1 MRARIYLL
9 FVILATSLFIS
20 CNESSFLK
28 ETPLDFFSPE
38 NSLETKEQFQSS
50 LNHLYSKVRDNHW
63 NINEEARY
71 TYFYATDL
79 CFNAAEYY
87 VPSKLNDYTN
97 VMTPTFFIPAL
108 IWEQYYKVIFNANV
122 IIDRLPQSKS
132 ITDDDKNLIKGEA
145 LFFRAYTY
153 NLLANLFGGVPL
165 NLNEITV
172 PHRDFVRASREEVY
186 SQVQADLNEAIKY
199 LADIENVK
207 DGKVSK
213 QVAQH
218 LLVEACISL
227 KKYDEA
233 INAASAVIN
242 HPTMQLM
249 TERFGSEA
257 NQEGDV
263 YADLF
268 RPGNLNRQSGNKES
282 LWVFQFDYLNPASS
296 VNDKRARGVIPFY
309 QNIQITA
316 EDEAGEAI
324 KTTAFLGVTDMK
336 GGRGIGWM
344 QPTSYFF
351 NELWGNDYD
360 NDLRNSN
367 FNIIK
372 DFRIDNPASPAFG
385 KWLVK
390 DGYAEQ
396 IDPIRYWYPLITKFS
411 SIGKVPEQLYAK
423 DTNGEPVMTEFGEH
437 LLLNSA
443 ECSYKDAYVYR
454 LAETYLLRAE
464 AYLGAGDKEKA
475 ASDINALRDRAK
487 ATRVNA
493 GQVDLDLIL
502 DERLKELYFE
512 EFRMVTLTRMGKLVD
527 RNRRYN
533 PKTGPTISDHHNL
546 WPVPY
551 AEIERNVYSELT
563 QNPGYK

>member
-9 FVILATSLFIS
+9 LILTIS
-20 CNESSFLK
+20 IFNSCDESSFLK
-28 ETPLDFFSPE
+28 ETPLDFFAPE
-38 NSLETKEQFQSS
+38 NSLETREQFQSS
-50 LNHLYSKVRDNHW
+50 LNHLYSKVRSNHW
-63 NINEEARY
+63 SLHEEARY

-108 IWEQYYKVIFNANV
+108 YWEEYYKIIFNANV
-122 IIDRLPQSKS
+122 IIDRLPLSKS
-132 ITDDDKNLIKGEA
+132 IPEGEKNQIRAEA
-145 LFFRAYTY
+145 LFFRAYCY
-153 NLLANLFGGVPL
+153 NFLANLFGGVPL
-165 NLNEITV
+165 VVNEITV
-172 PHRDFVRASREEVY
+172 PRRDFVRASREEVY
-186 SQVQADLNEAIKY
+186 LQVQADLNEAIKY

-207 DGKVSK
+207 DGEISR

-218 LLVEACISL
+218 LLAEACISL
-227 KKYDEA
+227 HKYDEA
-233 INAASAVIN
+233 ITAASAVIN
-242 HPTMQLM
+242 HPAMQLM

-257 NQEGDV
+257 DQEGDV

-282 LWVFQFDYLNPASS
+282 LWVLQYDYLNPASS
-296 VNDKRARGVIPFY
+296 ARDQRARGVIPFY

-316 EDEAGEAI
+316 ENEAGEEI

-344 QPTSYFF
+344 QPTDYFF
-351 NELWGNDYD
+351 NELWGEDYD
-360 NDLRNSN
+360 RDIRNSN
-367 FNIIK
+367 YNIVK
-372 DFRIDNPASPAFG
+372 DFRIDNPESPAFG

-390 DGYAEQ
+390 DGYSKQ
-396 IDPIRYWYPLITKFS
+396 IDPIRYWFPLITKFS
-411 SIGKVPEQLYAK
+411 SIGKVPEELYVK
-423 DTNGEPVMTEFGEH
+423 NSNGEPIVTEFGEH

-443 ECSYKDAYVYR
+443 DCSYKDGYAYR

-464 AYLGAGDKEKA
+464 AYLGTGDKGKA
-475 ASDINALRDRAK
+475 ASDINALRERAK
-487 ATRVNA
+487 ATPVNA
-493 GQVDLDLIL
+493 GQVDIDLIL
-502 DERLKELYFE
+502 DERMRELYFE

-533 PKTGPTISDHHNL
+533 PKTGPTISEHHNL
-546 WPVPY
+546 WPIPY
-551 AEIERNVYSELT
+551 AEIERNVYSEIT

>member
-1 MRARIYLL
+1 MRARINILL
-9 FVILATSLFIS
+9 ILSISLFLS

-28 ETPLDFFSPE
+28 ETPQDFFSPE
-38 NSLETKEQFQSS
+38 NSLETRDQFQSS
-50 LNHLYSKVRDNHW
+50 LNHLYSKVRSNHW
-63 NINEEARY
+63 SLHEEARY

-87 VPSKLNDYTN
+87 VPSKLNDYAN

-108 IWEQYYKVIFNANV
+108 YWDEYYKIIFNANV
-122 IIDRLPQSKS
+122 IIDRLALSKS
-132 ITDDDKNLIKGEA
+132 IPEDEKNLIKSEA
-145 LFFRAYTY
+145 LFFRAYCY
-153 NLLANLFGGVPL
+153 NFLANLFGGVPL
-165 NLNEITV
+165 VVNEITV
-172 PHRDFVRASREEVY
+172 PRRDFVRASRDEVY
-186 SQVQADLNEAIKY
+186 LQVQADLNEAIKY
-199 LADIENVK
+199 LGDIDQVK
-207 DGKVSK
+207 DGKVNR

-218 LLVEACISL
+218 LLTEVCISL
-227 KKYDEA
+227 NKYDEA
-233 INAASAVIN
+233 ITVASAVIN
-242 HPTMQLM
+242 HPAMQLM

-257 NQEGDV
+257 DQDGDV

-282 LWVFQFDYLNPASS
+282 LWVLQYDYLNPASS
-296 VNDKRARGVIPFY
+296 AKDQRARGVIPFY

-316 EDEAGEAI
+316 ENEKGESI

-344 QPTSYFF
+344 QPTTYFF

-360 NDLRNSN
+360 KDIRNSN
-367 FNIIK
+367 YNIVK
-372 DFRIDNPASPAFG
+372 DFRIDNPESPAFG

-390 DGYAEQ
+390 DGYSEQ
-396 IDPIRYWYPLITKFS
+396 VDPIRYWYPLITKFS
-411 SIGKVPEQLYAK
+411 SIGKVPEELYVK
-423 DTNGEPVMTEFGEH
+423 NTNGEPVITEFGEH

-443 ECSYKDAYVYR
+443 DCSYKDGYAYR

-464 AYLGAGDKEKA
+464 AYLGAGDKGKA
-475 ASDINALRDRAK
+475 AVDINALRERAQ
-487 ATRVNA
+487 ATLVDA
-493 GQVDLDLIL
+493 GSVDIDLIL
-502 DERLKELYFE
+502 DERLRELYFE

-533 PKTGPTISDHHNL
+533 PKTGPTIEDHHNL
-546 WPVPY
+546 WPIPY

-563 QNPGYK
+563 QNPGYN